1 MDTDGAPEHSKRLAA
16 EAAAVVDPLLA
27 DVWSIAWQ
35 SEDPDGPGSWGGL
48 AVLLRMAYLQGYGDA
63 LREEQRG
70 EVFRRLGVNVPEI
83 RAPRQRA
90 GRSRRSSG
98 SGDSSDR

>member
-1 MDTDGAPEHSKRLAA
+1 MESDGAPEHSKRLAS

-35 SEDPDGPGSWGGL
+35 AEDADGPGSWAGL

-63 LREEQRG
+63 LREVERG
-70 EVFRRLGVNVPEI
+70 EVFRRLGVNVPEV
-83 RAPRQRA
+83 RAQRQRA
-90 GRSRRSSG
+90 GRSRRPSG
-98 SGDSSDR
+98 SGGSSDR